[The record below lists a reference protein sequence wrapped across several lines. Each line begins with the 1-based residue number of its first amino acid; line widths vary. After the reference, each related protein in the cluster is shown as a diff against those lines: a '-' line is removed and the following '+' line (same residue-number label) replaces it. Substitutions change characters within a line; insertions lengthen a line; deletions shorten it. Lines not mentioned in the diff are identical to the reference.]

1 MYPQSAEL
9 PLPPPFIPLIPGDDC
24 LRVSGDEDVVRPL
37 RGLVGD
43 SDSLRLGFL
52 FSVDDGLLCCL
63 GGGDTESL
71 ADPPL
76 RESFQL

>member
-1 MYPQSAEL
+1 MLVNIHAVFKIQVEL
-9 PLPPPFIPLIPGDDC
+9 MVAWSLANMIVTC

-52 FSVDDGLLCCL
+52 LSVDDGLLNY
-63 GGGDTESL
+63 
-71 ADPPL
+71 
-76 RESFQL
+76 

>member
-1 MYPQSAEL
+1 M
-9 PLPPPFIPLIPGDDC
+9 IITC

-52 FSVDDGLLCCL
+52 FSVDDGLLNYEL
-63 GGGDTESL
+63 HQIYLVQKDY
-71 ADPPL
+71 
-76 RESFQL
+76 FQITFGLDLMCNKI